1 MIAKSKIL
9 KSRTKEIIK
18 SGEEESIKS
27 PDGFFNKYIS
37 FKSRIGQRIYIFIFT
52 VFAVAAI
59 LSYNYTPDM
68 GIELGQPSPRTIKA
82 NRNIQFEDLA
92 KTEEDKDKNEAQ
104 VADVYVY
111 NPEVLNGREGVLFRI
126 KYFYLLSRIVQQ
138 KQETSFE
145 EKVSY
150 LTNLFGSVY
159 TESVIKS
166 ALRLSIGDNNLL
178 MNETIN
184 LAKEIMGES
193 IKPNEVDF
201 IKNKVPEIVQADD
214 RIGIVNRSLVAAVLQ
229 NNIEPTAVFDPEATE
244 KAKAEARLNTPPHMI
259 SIIEG
264 QVIVSE
270 GEVVNDEHITVLQ
283 KLGLLEMEINWIRY
297 LYIFLISLVITFVVG
312 FYLQRFSPTAYNNIR
327 KVLIVSVF
335 IVIFTAIIKGLTTLS
350 SIHLNLWN
358 YLFPI
363 IAASMLA
370 TIIFDT
376 RFAIVLTICLSIF
389 AGISTNMD
397 FSITLAYLVSGIF
410 STYLV
415 SNVSQRSEIMRSGFI
430 SALILAFLFFIIN
443 LFRGQPTTIALYTM
457 LGILNGLICAVLTIG
472 LLPFIESVF
481 KIVTAMG
488 LLELSHTDQP
498 ILKEMLIKAPGTYNH
513 SLLVAH
519 LGENAAKAIGAD
531 SMLVKVAALYHDLG
545 KLRRPEYFY
554 ENQVNME
561 NVHDRLNPSMS
572 KNIIANHIRDGVED
586 AIRKKI
592 PRRVIQIISQH
603 HGTSL
608 MTYFYEKHKDRELI
622 RASNGTS
629 GLVESHF
636 RYQTRKPQSKEAAVL
651 MLSDSVEAAVRS
663 IEEITPKKIEQMVNY
678 IVDSKIKDG
687 QLNEADITLKEINI
701 IRHSLID
708 GLIAIYHSRIVY
720 PGSDLIAISNS
731 HKSGAQA

>member
-1 MIAKSKIL
+1 MIARSKII
-9 KSRTKEIIK
+9 KNKTKEIIN
-18 SGEEESIKS
+18 SAEDEDVKS
-27 PDGFFNKYIS
+27 PKGFFRNYLS
-37 FKSRIGQRIYIFIFT
+37 PKSKTGQRIYIFIFT

-59 LSYNYTPDM
+59 LSYSFTPDI
-68 GIELGQPSPRTIKA
+68 GIKLGQPSPRTIKA
-82 NRNIQFEDLA
+82 NRNIQFEDA
-92 KTEEDKDKNEAQ
+92 VKTEEDRDKNEAQ
-104 VADVYVY
+104 VAEVYVY
-111 NPEVLNGREGVLFRI
+111 DPEVLNGKEGVLFKI

-138 KQETSFE
+138 KQESSFE
-145 EKVSY
+145 EKISY
-150 LTNLFGSVY
+150 LTNLLGGVY
-159 TESVIKS
+159 PESVIKS
-166 ALRLSIGDNNLL
+166 ALNLTVGDNRLL
-178 MNETIN
+178 MEETLNI
-184 LAKEIMGES
+184 AKEIMGDS
-193 IKPNEVDF
+193 IKPSEVDF
-201 IKNKVPEIVQADD
+201 IKNMVPEVVQASDD
-214 RIGIVNRSLVAAVLQ
+214 VDTGHKPLVTAVLQ
-229 NNIEPTAVFDPEATE
+229 NNIEPTAVFDPEATD

-259 SIIEG
+259 TIIEG
-264 QVIVSE
+264 QRIVSE
-270 GEVVNDEHITVLQ
+270 GEIVDEEDIMILRR
-283 KLGLLEMEINWIRY
+283 LGLLEMDVNWVRY
-297 LYIFLISLVITFVVG
+297 LYIFLISLVLIFLVG
-312 FYLQRFSPTAYNNIR
+312 FYLQKFSTSAYNNIR

-335 IVIFTAIIKGLTTLS
+335 LIIFTAVIKGLTTLS
-350 SIHLNLWN
+350 VIHLNLWN

-363 IAASMLA
+363 ITVSMLA

-376 RFAIVLTICLSIF
+376 KFGIVITICISVF
-389 AGISTNMD
+389 AGIATNMD

-415 SNVSQRSEIMRSGFI
+415 SNVSQRSGIMRSGFI

-443 LFRGQPTTIALYTM
+443 LYRGQPTTIVLYTL
-457 LGILNGLICAVLTIG
+457 LGILNGLICAILTIG

-498 ILKEMLIKAPGTYNH
+498 VLKEMLIKAPGTYNH

-554 ENQVNME
+554 ENQANME
-561 NVHDRLNPSMS
+561 NIHDRLNPSMS
-572 KNIIANHIRDGVED
+572 KNIIANHIRDGIED
-586 AIRKKI
+586 AIKNRI

-636 RYQTRKPQSKEAAVL
+636 RYKTKKPQSKEAAVL

-701 IRHSLID
+701 IRQSLID

-720 PGSDLIAISNS
+720 PGSDMIAIGSS
-731 HKSGAQA
+731 QKA

>member
-1 MIAKSKIL
+1 MIARSKTLKSK
-9 KSRTKEIIK
+9 TKEIIK
-18 SGEEESIKS
+18 SGEQKNLKS
-27 PDGFFNKYIS
+27 PKGFFSKYLS
-37 FKSRIGQRIYIFIFT
+37 LKSMIGQRIYIFIFT

-59 LSYNYTPDM
+59 LSYSYTPDM
-68 GIELGQPSPRTIKA
+68 GIEIGRPSPRTIKA
-82 NRNIQFEDLA
+82 NKNIQFEDVA
-92 KTEEDKDKNEAQ
+92 KTEEDRDKNEAQ
-104 VADVYVY
+104 VPEVYVY
-111 NPEVLNGREGVLFRI
+111 DPEVLNGGEGALFKI
-126 KYFYLLSRIVQQ
+126 KYFYLLSKIVQQ
-138 KQETSFE
+138 KQERSFE

-150 LTNLFGSVY
+150 LTNLFGGIY
-159 TESVIKS
+159 PESVIKS
-166 ALRLSIGDNNLL
+166 ALSLGTASNMQLMEKTLNLS
-178 MNETIN
+178 
-184 LAKEIMGES
+184 KEIMGES
-193 IKPNEVDF
+193 IKPTEVDF
-201 IKNKVPEIVQADD
+201 IKNMVSEIVQSDD
-214 RIGIVNRSLVAAVLQ
+214 DIEVTNKSLVTAVLQ

-244 KAKAEARLNTPPHMI
+244 KAKAGARLNTPPHMI
-259 SIIEG
+259 TIIEG
-264 QVIVSE
+264 QRIISE
-270 GEVVNDEHITVLQ
+270 GEVVDNEDIMILR
-283 KLGLLEMEINWIRY
+283 KLGLLEVEINWVRY
-297 LYIFLISLVITFVVG
+297 LYIFLIALVMTFLVG
-312 FYLQRFSPTAYNNIR
+312 FYLQRFAASAYNNIR

-335 IVIFTAIIKGLTTLS
+335 LIIFTAIIKGLTTLS
-350 SIHLNLWN
+350 TIHLNLWN

-363 IAASMLA
+363 IAASMLT

-376 RFAIVLTICLSIF
+376 KFGIVITICLSIF
-389 AGISTNMD
+389 AGIVTNMD

-415 SNVSQRSEIMRSGFI
+415 SNVSQRSGIMRSGFI
-430 SALILAFLFFIIN
+430 SALILAFLFFVIS
-443 LFRGQPTTIALYTM
+443 LFRGQPTTIALYTI
-457 LGILNGLICAVLTIG
+457 LGVLNGLICAVLTIG

-498 ILKEMLIKAPGTYNH
+498 KLKEMLIKAPGTYNH

-531 SMLVKVAALYHDLG
+531 FMLVKVAALYHDLG

-561 NVHDRLNPSMS
+561 NIHDRLNPSMS
-572 KNIIANHIRDGVED
+572 KNIIANHIRDGIED
-586 AIRKKI
+586 AIKNRI

-622 RASNGTS
+622 RTSNGTS

-687 QLNEADITLKEINI
+687 QLNEADITLREINI
-701 IRHSLID
+701 IRQSLID
-708 GLIAIYHSRIVY
+708 GLISIYHSRIVY
-720 PGSDLIAISNS
+720 PGSDLIAVGSSQRGLI
-731 HKSGAQA
+731 